1 MGTLE
6 PGKMAD
12 IIVLSGD
19 LFEVDKEEIRE
30 MKVEANYFE
39 GEKIYGLF
47 NFSEY
52 DKTAWINERDGLY
65 KDLITGQE
73 MEAAG
78 VNVPAYGFFWL
89 KKK

>member
-1 MGTLE
+1 M
-6 PGKMAD
+6 
-12 IIVLSGD
+12 
-19 LFEVDKEEIRE
+19 KER
-30 MKVEANYFE
+30 
-39 GEKIYGLF
+39 KIYGLF

-52 DKTAWINERDGLY
+52 DKTAWINERDGIY

-89 KKK
+89 KKKLTDEETPGNRGLSLFPGVFGQKACNFSSKSPVAYG